1 LARKCSGTLQIPKE
15 LHLILFADYI
25 DFLAYRKLVKLN
37 LKYEAKI
44 KELKSKVATL
54 EKQLGKKKAKAE
66 DDSPKRYRGKSK
78 PKEKVEKLI
87 ASKSVL

>member
-1 LARKCSGTLQIPKE
+1 MHEASEEFRAEVLKAALAWQDNG
-15 LHLILFADYI
+15 
-25 DFLAYRKLVKLN
+25 KLVKLN

-66 DDSPKRYRGKSK
+66 DNSPKGIEARVNRRKKSRN
-78 PKEKVEKLI
+78 L
-87 ASKSVL
+87 